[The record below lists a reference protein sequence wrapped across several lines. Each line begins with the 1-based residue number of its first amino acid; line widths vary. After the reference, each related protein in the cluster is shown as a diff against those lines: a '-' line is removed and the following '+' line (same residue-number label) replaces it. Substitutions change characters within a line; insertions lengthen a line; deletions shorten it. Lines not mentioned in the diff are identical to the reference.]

1 MSDDKFALPIAT
13 LIETRSR
20 KLGVPP
26 IELVRRAGYKNIS
39 KGLRRLDS
47 LREGRLDGNV
57 ALIQGLPTALQVS
70 REVVGSAVEETHRQ
84 KKEAEE
90 AAWRAE
96 FKPCAIISTE
106 RDIPHPIFVAGILGM
121 ANLLRIDFDLAQK
134 PSTFIEQA
142 LVGLNKKVSH
152 WNSNGIIP
160 AFGKA
165 TGFVINYAPDQATEY
180 DLKGK
185 PIQTLNKARRLGTAS
200 LSVRS

>member
-1 MSDDKFALPIAT
+1 MSDDKFALPIVT

-20 KLGVPP
+20 TLGLPP

-47 LREGRLDGNV
+47 LREGRLDGNA
-57 ALIQGLPTALQVS
+57 ALIQALPNALQIS
-70 REVVGSAVEETHRQ
+70 REVVGSAVEETRRQ

-96 FKPCAIISTE
+96 FKPHAIISTE
-106 RDIPHPIFVAGILGM
+106 RDIPHPIFVAGILGVT
-121 ANLLRIDFDLAQK
+121 NLLRIDFNLAEA
-134 PSTFIEQA
+134 PVTFIGQA
-142 LVGLNKKVSH
+142 LVGLNKKFSR

-180 DLKGK
+180 DLTGK

-200 LSVRS
+200 LRI